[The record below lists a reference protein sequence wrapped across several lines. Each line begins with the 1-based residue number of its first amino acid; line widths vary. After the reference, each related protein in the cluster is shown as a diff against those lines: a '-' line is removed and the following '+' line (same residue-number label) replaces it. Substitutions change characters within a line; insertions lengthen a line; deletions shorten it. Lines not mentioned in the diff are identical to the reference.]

1 MRHAFIQGSELLVL
15 LTAHDGVH
23 KEAARIARH
32 LRIRQLRI
40 SDIDDGVSHLHGRR
54 LADSLPF
61 KFGTDITID
70 KMGREFAEE
79 LIFDSRDEITVLPV
93 MFETA
98 VTIAIVTRFLVDDH
112 SLARSNLYGI
122 NLADKRLHFC
132 AIGTNIL
139 NGTRTY
145 VTRNQ
150 RKVFQTKEA
159 IRQTLLH
166 DVIPCLAAPA
176 THLVA
181 VKSDTLDSRVHH
193 DTIKVFCQQ
202 QIATATYYYI
212 RGRHLTQDGSD
223 LLSLLGSLILK
234 ETGTTGINTKRIVSQ
249 QTIIS

>member
-1 MRHAFIQGSELLVL
+1 
-15 LTAHDGVH
+15 
-23 KEAARIARH
+23 
-32 LRIRQLRI
+32 
-40 SDIDDGVSHLHGRR
+40 
-54 LADSLPF
+54 
-61 KFGTDITID
+61 
-70 KMGREFAEE
+70 
-79 LIFDSRDEITVLPV
+79 

-193 DTIKVFCQQ
+193 GAIKVFCQQ

-234 ETGTTGINTKRIVSQ
+234 ETATLGVDAKCVMFF
-249 QTIIS
+249 QTIILKILHFLLFTSTLSSSSAATYCLPS

>member
-1 MRHAFIQGSELLVL
+1 
-15 LTAHDGVH
+15 
-23 KEAARIARH
+23 
-32 LRIRQLRI
+32 
-40 SDIDDGVSHLHGRR
+40 
-54 LADSLPF
+54 
-61 KFGTDITID
+61 
-70 KMGREFAEE
+70 MGCEFAEE

-98 VTIAIVTRFLVDDH
+98 VTIAIVTRFLADDH

-122 NLADKRLHFC
+122 NLTDKRLHLC

-166 DVIPCLAAPA
+166 DVIPRLAAPA

-193 DTIKVFCQQ
+193 DAIKVFCQQ
-202 QIATATYYYI
+202 QIATATYYNI
-212 RGRHLTQDGSD
+212 WRRHLTQDGSD
-223 LLSLLGSLILK
+223 LLSLLSSLILK
-234 ETGTTGINTKRIVSQ
+234 ETATLGVNAKCVLFF
-249 QTIIS
+249 QTIILKILHFLLFTSTSSSSSAATYCPPS